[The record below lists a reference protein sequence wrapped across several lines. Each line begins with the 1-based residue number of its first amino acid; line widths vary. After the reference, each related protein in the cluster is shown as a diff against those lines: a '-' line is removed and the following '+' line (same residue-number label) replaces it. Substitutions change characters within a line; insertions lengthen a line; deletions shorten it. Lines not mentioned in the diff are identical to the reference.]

1 MTERKGQQP
10 RQAPVRVQARA
21 GKRVA
26 VRKRPESDNLD
37 ELRQQRDQLARE
49 LQAARAEIARLRA
62 AQDDVINRIDWIIDS
77 LNSLPESDS

>member
-10 RQAPVRVQARA
+10 RQAPVRVQART
-21 GKRVA
+21 GKRA
-26 VRKRPESDNLD
+26 TARTSPEANSVD